1 MVARLERTA
10 SLSVVSRRTSAGMS
24 KSCTG
29 VRCVWYAHDCPSAV
43 YCAVIT
49 HDGQRKNG
57 FAECADDTMNPRGKG
72 NYEGHERR
80 GHKHRKLLKRIDL
93 N

>member
-1 MVARLERTA
+1 MVAL
-10 SLSVVSRRTSAGMS
+10 RRTSAGAS
-24 KSCTG
+24 GSCLSRAFSSAADG
-29 VRCVWYAHDCPSAV
+29 FYSAV

-72 NYEGHERR
+72 NYEGHERK
-80 GHKHRKLLKRIDL
+80 GHHHRKLVKRIDL
-93 N
+93 K